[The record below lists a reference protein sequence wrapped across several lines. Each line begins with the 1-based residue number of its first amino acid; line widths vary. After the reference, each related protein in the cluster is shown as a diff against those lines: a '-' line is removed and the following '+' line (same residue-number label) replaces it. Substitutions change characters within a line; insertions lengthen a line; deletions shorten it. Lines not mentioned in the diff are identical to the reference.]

1 MMRAST
7 GETSD
12 KITIPIVKAS
22 SETLVLSV
30 SELVPEEVYNESHDS
45 AFTDKVQTALGTMS
59 FSIFAAQ
66 TNVHSFQYAVI
77 LHNLHKDTYTDVVG
91 SWKSQR
97 NTTFN
102 SEIEKIY
109 AFRKEGVS
117 I

>member
-1 MMRAST
+1 MRAST

-91 SWKSQR
+91 SSQR